1 MSRFDSDEE
10 LERRLRNI
18 GADPQPPVAR
28 SLNHYL
34 HQLPEAHPVS
44 ASRFAGLG
52 RGAVKP
58 TRPTSMAAM
67 QPVLAPG
74 RLHLKVMAGIVAA
87 LVVALAGCVL
97 LAAQRYAEPVAA
109 SQAAARSVPANEQ
122 WTGIEWHDITAT
134 SGGLFSKDPWETSI
148 GSGTV
153 VAWPGGLAAST
164 GSGVW
169 TSIDGRSWSRV
180 SGPEY
185 VPYLGALGGQLLAFS
200 QPVASCDETAAGPCL
215 TSSRIWTSTNGVDWT
230 SSLLPFSGSVM
241 SLTTSSESAVI
252 CVPAPTSADVTDP
265 KLLYVT
271 TDGINWREA
280 STPDDMSKSLDLQ
293 VVRIPSGYMALGE
306 ARLGDQS
313 TLEYWASG
321 DGFTWSRIS
330 PTLPNGQTLDMGI
343 YLGLLGS
350 DSLGLHSS
358 DGVSWTLDEDQ
369 APLWTSGSFPFQAL
383 ADGRHILVADGWNTT
398 FYVSVGDGHWRVLDQ
413 GGDIGSLPGGGQAWL
428 LPDGVLYAGGGRL
441 FFGQATSGR
450 AVQGSLRPAATITP
464 PPTPPAAASPSTTPS
479 SVIPAPTSQ
488 PTSTPTG

>member
-1 MSRFDSDEE
+1 
-10 LERRLRNI
+10 
-18 GADPQPPVAR
+18 
-28 SLNHYL
+28 
-34 HQLPEAHPVS
+34 
-44 ASRFAGLG
+44 
-52 RGAVKP
+52 
-58 TRPTSMAAM
+58 M
-67 QPVLAPG
+67 QQVLAPG

-87 LVVALAGCVL
+87 LVVALAGGVL

-185 VPYLGALGGQLLAFS
+185 APYLGALGGQLLAVS
-200 QPVASCDETAAGPCL
+200 QPVASCEETAAGPCL
-215 TSSRIWTSTNGVDWT
+215 TTSRIWATTNGADWT
-230 SSLLPFSGSVM
+230 SELLPFSGNVM
-241 SLTTSSESAVI
+241 SLTTSPTGAVI
-252 CVPAPTSADVTDP
+252 VVQPIGNADGSFGP
-265 KLLYVT
+265 MALYVT
-271 TDGINWREA
+271 ADGVSWRQA
-280 STPDDMSKSLDLQ
+280 SIPDGMSNSSYLTVVQTPM
-293 VVRIPSGYMALGE
+293 GYMAL
-306 ARLGDQS
+306 ATPKQGD
-313 TLEYWASG
+313 TIGYFASA
-321 DGFTWSRIS
+321 DGLTWSRIS
-330 PTLPNGQTLDMGI
+330 PTLPNGQTLDMGV